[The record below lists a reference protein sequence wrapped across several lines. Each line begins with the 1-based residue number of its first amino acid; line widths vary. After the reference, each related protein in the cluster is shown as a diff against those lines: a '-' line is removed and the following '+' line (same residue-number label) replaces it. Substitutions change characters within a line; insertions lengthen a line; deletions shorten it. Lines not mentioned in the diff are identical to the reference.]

1 MTLIIIES
9 IAFRLLCPWAQ
20 ETVSTRDTTM
30 RDAFHRFL
38 KDKVAELKDQGMVPR
53 EALSEARKQF
63 LSLTLDKKTKSF
75 CYTASYV

>member
-1 MTLIIIES
+1 MTIIES

-20 ETVSTRDTTM
+20 ETVPKRDTTM

-63 LSLTLDKKTKSF
+63 LSLTLDKKTKSWS
-75 CYTASYV
+75 YTASYV

>member
-1 MTLIIIES
+1 M
-9 IAFRLLCPWAQ
+9 PK
-20 ETVSTRDTTM
+20 RDTTM

-63 LSLTLDKKTKSF
+63 LSLTLDKKTKS
-75 CYTASYV
+75 

>member
-1 MTLIIIES
+1 
-9 IAFRLLCPWAQ
+9 
-20 ETVSTRDTTM
+20 M